1 MKSILQDMDEP
12 RCYVCGCQRNL
23 EVHHAM
29 HGTANRSLAT
39 KYNLVVWLCR
49 DHHTGRIG
57 VHSDIILDERIKKD
71 AQRAFEKI
79 YGHSKWMKVFRKNYL
94 ERGKA

>member
-79 YGHSKWMKVFRKNYL
+79 YGHSKWMQVFRKNYL
-94 ERGKA
+94 

>member
-1 MKSILQDMDEP
+1 M
-12 RCYVCGCQRNL
+12 
-23 EVHHAM
+23 HHAM

-79 YGHSKWMKVFRKNYL
+79 YGHSKWMQVFRKNYL